1 MGFVIIDLEFNNLG
15 EISKYFP
22 NFYEENKDIRNLEID
37 NEIIEIGA
45 VKLDKF
51 MQKTE
56 ELKLYIKPTAFKI
69 LNPKITEI
77 TGIQEEDINEGVGY
91 FEAMD
96 RLRAFIGKD
105 DIICSW
111 AKNDIAEIIIN
122 SNFHGYK
129 EISWLKEYLDIQEY
143 CTKVLAHKKSI
154 SLKNALLELKIQ
166 VSDDNKLHD
175 ALNDA
180 DYTSKVFKRIYNPRI
195 IKNYIVYDIFN
206 MPALVIKNLEA
217 FKIDY
222 NRVNMTCPRCKNPM
236 ELEQPFKLFY
246 WRFMGIDSC
255 KKCRCKI
262 LHEVII
268 KKTFTGKE
276 VYNEIKTPLN
286 QMEYMDVSYKFQKV
300 N

>member
-22 NFYEENKDIRNLEID
+22 NFYEENKHIRNLEID

-51 MQKTE
+51 MNKTD
-56 ELKLYIKPTAFKI
+56 ELKYYVKPTAFKV

-77 TGIQEEDINEGVGY
+77 TGIQEEDIECGISY

-96 RLRAFIGKD
+96 RLREFVGNEN
-105 DIICSW
+105 IICSW

-122 SNFHGYK
+122 SNFHGYT
-129 EISWLKEYLDIQEY
+129 EINWLKKYLDIQEY
-143 CTKVLAHKKSI
+143 CTKVLAHKKSL
-154 SLKNALLELKIQ
+154 SLKKALLELKIK
-166 VSDDNKLHD
+166 VDDENSLHD

-180 DYTSKVFKRIYNPRI
+180 HYTSKIFKRIYNPRI
-195 IKNYIVYDIFN
+195 VKNYIVHDIYS

-217 FKIDY
+217 FKVDY
-222 NRVNMTCPRCKNPM
+222 KKVDMSCPKCKNEMQQEHP
-236 ELEQPFKLFY
+236 LKLFR
-246 WRFMGIDSC
+246 WRFVGIDSC
-255 KKCRCKI
+255 KRCRCKI

-268 KKTFTGKE
+268 KKTLSGKE
-276 VYNEIKTPLN
+276 VYSEIKTPLD
-286 QMEYMDVSYKFQKV
+286 QRAYFDFTYKLDKV